1 MKTKYLWRNLFREI
15 AHTLMRFLSIFTISA
30 IGVAFFAG
38 VRAAG
43 PDMKLTADVYLD
55 NARLAD
61 ITAIS
66 TAGLNA
72 DDEDALSKLP
82 GVETVL
88 PVLTVDAMLR
98 PSDGGDK
105 EYNVHL
111 ISLPFAPEEEHPAS
125 LSLMPDY
132 GIDPDGADVNLPEVM
147 EGRLPE
153 DDHEIAL
160 DAELMGTPGL
170 SVGSRVS
177 LSTSGGAA
185 ELYITGFVESPKY
198 ISNFD
203 RGTSTIGNGSSDAFA
218 LASGNAIGRLGSRMP
233 MMAMFSARYSEVEI
247 VVEGAAALNC
257 FSDEYETLIDG
268 VVRQIEA
275 YGDTTDA
282 TWYVRTRS
290 DNPGYL
296 DYSENTERIAAV
308 GQFFPLIFL
317 LVALLVALTTMTRM
331 VEEQRIQMG
340 TLKALGYSQPHIVM
354 QYLMYAILASLSGS
368 ILGSLIGF
376 WLFPT
381 VIGNAYAIMYRLPD
395 FQTPYWT
402 EIAAGSIGAVVG
414 CVTLAAAFVSFSAL
428 REVPASLMRPKAP
441 KAGKRVFLEYIGFL
455 WKRLGFTSKVTVRNL
470 LRYKKRFFMSVV
482 GIAGS
487 CGLLVT
493 GFGLSDSIYGIADEQ
508 FGKIWTMDLQAYTY
522 DAMALE
528 KLRALAESVGGGALY
543 NTAYCYDKT
552 ATAGAKGDVKTEA
565 HLFVAHEPEIL
576 METVHLTD
584 DGGKP
589 IVLDDSGVVITKKL
603 ATLYD
608 LREGDTVTIES
619 GEKSYEARVS
629 AVAENYVYHFIYFT
643 PACYEAVTG
652 SAAEYNCIFTNIEGF
667 TEADDAEK
675 AALEDAWATRFLS
688 DNRVYTA
695 LFTTDIFENIWD
707 SLNVLNYVV
716 GVLILSAGALAFVV
730 MLNLTNINI
739 TERRRELATLRV
751 LGFTD
756 REMYDYVFRENNALA
771 FIGTAVGLVLG
782 RYLHQFVI
790 VTCEVDMVMFV
801 RNVKP
806 LSYGYSAA
814 LSIVFALM
822 VNLLMRKKVRSVD
835 MVESLKSAE

>member
-55 NARLAD
+55 NAHLAD

-72 DDEDALSKLP
+72 DDVDALSKLP
-82 GVETVL
+82 GVASVL

-111 ISLPFAPEEEHPAS
+111 TSLPFAPEEEHPAS

-257 FSDEYETLIDG
+257 FSDEYETLIEG

-643 PACYEAVTG
+643 PACYEAVMG